1 MKFLTLV
8 LSALITFSLATN
20 LYAES
25 KAAIKPEGNMVVIA
39 KKPKLVSVPETFG
52 SSRLWDWHVLDNR
65 HLVVQLNDGTKYLA
79 TLMAPCTGLPFT
91 DVLGFSTQGPFQIDS
106 WTNIHLPGG
115 ETCYVKTL
123 TKYHEAE
130 K

>member
-8 LSALITFSLATN
+8 LSAALTFSLASN

-25 KAAIKPEGNMVVIA
+25 KADIKPEANIVVIA

-52 SSRLWDWHVLDNR
+52 SSRLWDWHVLDDR
-65 HLVVQLNDGTKYLA
+65 HLVVELDNGTKYLA
-79 TLMAPCTGLPFT
+79 TLMGPCTGLRFT

-106 WTNIHLPGG
+106 WTTLHLPGG
-115 ETCYVKTL
+115 ETCYVKAL
-123 TKYHEAE
+123 TKYQEAQ